1 MFHPWPRSVHWGSS
15 VAISSCVGRRH
26 GLDLVLLWLW
36 HRPAAV
42 ALTEPLAWELPYAA
56 GTALKKQKN
65 KKTKKKERNIMEL
78 N

>member
-15 VAISSCVGRRH
+15 VAISSGVGRRH
-26 GLDLVLLWLW
+26 GLDLW

-65 KKTKKKERNIMEL
+65 KKERKKYNGTQLVKFIF
-78 N
+78 